1 MCVPDSEGFD
11 AEVSILCKAEIHTW
25 RIGFHPGGDKISID
39 LVIFYPNEL
48 KAGGVLKIN
57 KMQLLRTSK
66 AGFLGPESEPE
77 VLIALKVLLL
87 IAVSED
93 ILNGKRIHRLFL

>member
-11 AEVSILCKAEIHTW
+11 AEVSALRKAEIHTW
-25 RIGFHPGGDKISID
+25 RIRFHPGGDKISID
-39 LVIFYPNEL
+39 LVIFYPDEL
-48 KAGGVLKIN
+48 KAGGVLKIDE
-57 KMQLLRTSK
+57 MQLLRTRE
-66 AGFLGPESEPE
+66 AGLLGAESEAK

-93 ILNGKRIHRLFL
+93 ILDG